1 MHCKLLFFPVQEGKN
16 LFPAFEKIKSI
27 FDNNQ
32 RGPESSAASSQQ
44 ALLLDSPFNR
54 KEATISNKAAKMHPY
69 SNPSAPRALL
79 AAGLKCHGGTIGRD
93 KLPFPPKKD
102 VRLIFNYS

>member
-1 MHCKLLFFPVQEGKN
+1 MDALQITFFPVQEGKN

-27 FDNNQ
+27 FDNSR
-32 RGPESSAASSQQ
+32 RGPESSTASSQQ

-69 SNPSAPRALL
+69 SRIARRGSTPR
-79 AAGLKCHGGTIGRD
+79 
-93 KLPFPPKKD
+93 LPEPC
-102 VRLIFNYS
+102 